1 MSWFSMSQVADQL
14 REDLVGIGGRLEQIE
29 AAVVSV
35 NESYTD
41 ALEAVPVIEETVSC
55 RGKVV

>member
-1 MSWFSMSQVADQL
+1 MSQVADQL